1 MNYKNSRDAA
11 WQLLKK
17 HKVSSLPV
25 NLSKICKAEH
35 IRLFTYQEGAKLTQK
50 LKLEGNLIGNDA
62 FSIGKIILYD
72 NQNVVAR
79 QRFSIAH
86 EMGHIFLHSTREATV
101 YNREP
106 TPNDNPLESEANI
119 FASRLLAPLCVLH
132 YLNVQ
137 TPEEIAELCNISI
150 TAARIRFERL
160 NEIRQRDEEFRRR
173 SGRGCF
179 LLSPAERAVFQ
190 QFDEF
195 IRTHQRN

>member
-25 NLSKICKAEH
+25 NLSKICKAER
-35 IRLFTYQEGAKLTQK
+35 IRLFTYEEGEKLIKK
-50 LKLEGNLIGNDA
+50 LQLEENMTENDA
-62 FSIGKIILYD
+62 FSLRRVIFYNNESI
-72 NQNVVAR
+72 VAR

-137 TPEEIAELCNISI
+137 TPEEIVELCNISI
-150 TAARIRFERL
+150 TAARIRFDRL
-160 NEIRQRDEEFRRR
+160 NEIRKRDEEFRRR
-173 SGRGCF
+173 TGRGCF

-190 QFDEF
+190 QFYEF

>member
-25 NLSKICKAEH
+25 NLSTICKAEH
-35 IRLFTYQEGAKLTQK
+35 IKLFTYQEGASLIKKLQ
-50 LKLEGNLIGNDA
+50 LEGNMVENDA
-62 FSIGKIILYD
+62 FSIGRIIFYND
-72 NQNVVAR
+72 QNIVTR

-106 TPNDNPLESEANI
+106 TPNDNQLEAEANI

-137 TPEEIAELCNISI
+137 NAEDIFRLCNISM
-150 TAARIRFERL
+150 TAAQIRFKRL
-160 NEIRQRDEEFRRR
+160 SEIRERDKTFRETK
-173 SGRGCF
+173 GYGCF
-179 LLSPAERAVFQ
+179 LLSSHERAVFKRFT
-190 QFDEF
+190 QFIEANQKD
-195 IRTHQRN
+195 